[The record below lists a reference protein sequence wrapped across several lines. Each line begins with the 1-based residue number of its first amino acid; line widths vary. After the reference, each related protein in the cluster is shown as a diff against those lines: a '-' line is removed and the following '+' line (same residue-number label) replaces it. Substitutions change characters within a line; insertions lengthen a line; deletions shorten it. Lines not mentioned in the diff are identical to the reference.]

1 MEDTNLNFK
10 SCAKLRKIAQIV
22 FDQKKFFKE
31 YHFGKPQFFFSSL

>member
-1 MEDTNLNFK
+1 MKNGGYKLKFQ
-10 SCAKLRKIAQIV
+10 KLRKIVQIV